1 MEIKVNTRINGKRA
15 VVMMQAEE
23 SQIAVNEQVVDDN
36 GLLLSEI
43 ERLKSELQE
52 SDYKVIKCAEAICL
66 NGELPYNMTELH
78 NERQALRDKI
88 NELEKAM
95 GNEWCNECQ
104 LFYFEEL
111 FIYAIVFFSTT
122 RWC

>member
-15 VVMMQAEE
+15 VVMMNADE
-23 SQIAVNEQVVDDN
+23 SQIVDKEQVVDNN

-66 NGELPYNMTELH
+66 NAEMPYNMTALH
-78 NERQALRDKI
+78 KERQALRDKI
-88 NELEKAM
+88 NKLEQ
-95 GNEWCNECQ
+95 Q
-104 LFYFEEL
+104 L
-111 FIYAIVFFSTT
+111 
-122 RWC
+122 

>member
-15 VVMMQAEE
+15 VVKMQADET
-23 SQIAVNEQVVDDN
+23 QIVDNEQVVDDN

-43 ERLKSELQE
+43 ELLKSELQE

-66 NGELPYNMTELH
+66 NEELPYNMTALH

-88 NELEKAM
+88 NELESEVGDAQ
-95 GNEWCNECQ
+95 E
-104 LFYFEEL
+104 
-111 FIYAIVFFSTT
+111 
-122 RWC
+122 

>member
-15 VVMMQAEE
+15 VVMMNAEE
-23 SQIAVNEQVVDDN
+23 SQIVDNEQVVDDN
-36 GLLLSEI
+36 GLRLSEI

-66 NGELPYNMTELH
+66 NAELPYNMTELH

-88 NELEKAM
+88 NELEKAV
-95 GNEWCNECQ
+95 GDE
-104 LFYFEEL
+104 
-111 FIYAIVFFSTT
+111 
-122 RWC
+122 

>member
-15 VVMMQAEE
+15 VVTMNAEE
-23 SQIAVNEQVVDDN
+23 AQIVDNEQVVDDN

-43 ERLKSELQE
+43 KRIKSELQE

-66 NGELPYNMTELH
+66 NVELPYNMTALH

-88 NELEKAM
+88 NELESEVQN
-95 GNEWCNECQ
+95 G
-104 LFYFEEL
+104 
-111 FIYAIVFFSTT
+111 
-122 RWC
+122 

>member
-15 VVMMQAEE
+15 VVTMQAEE
-23 SQIAVNEQVVDDN
+23 AQIALNEPVVDDN

-52 SDYKVIKCAEAICL
+52 SDYKVIKCAEAICI
-66 NGELPYNMTELH
+66 NAELPYNMTELH

-88 NELEKAM
+88 NKLEQ
-95 GNEWCNECQ
+95 Q
-104 LFYFEEL
+104 L
-111 FIYAIVFFSTT
+111 
-122 RWC
+122 